1 MANKVNNKDYDV
13 LKQAADYL
21 GILEKEYEQAK
32 KDVQTARSTYHYG
45 LRDAMIARGYT
56 VVSAGDN
63 HIAFY
68 GASRLF
74 EFYANEG
81 ETWRS
86 PWIMSDKVRITF
98 ANYSWKEL
106 YQYPCY
112 YRDMNFIKLKIT
124 DFQKFYL
131 STCHDKDGAIK
142 LSLLEPYKTGSEKAQ
157 TYKSFEV
164 FDSSDSNRCLGTFDN
179 HKDAIKFAYDYAKE
193 ACDKGKESNLRHNYH
208 YSPHDVTKEHIH
220 YVAAYE
226 YYLYDEYSYY
236 IYVEGGND

>member
-1 MANKVNNKDYDV
+1 MIMLTKDYDV

-21 GILEKEYEQAK
+21 GILENEYEQAK
-32 KDVQTARSTYHYG
+32 KDVQTARATYHYG

-56 VVSAGDN
+56 VCSCGDN
-63 HIAFY
+63 RIVFY

-74 EFYANEG
+74 QFVAEEG

-86 PWIMSDKVRITF
+86 PWKMLDKVFITF
-98 ANYSWKEL
+98 ANHSWKEL

-112 YRDMNFIKLKIT
+112 YRDVNYIKI
-124 DFQKFYL
+124 DIANFQKYYL
-131 STCHDKDGAIK
+131 STCRDEDGQIK
-142 LSLLEPYKTGSEKAQ
+142 LSLLEPYKTAKEKAD
-157 TYKSFEV
+157 TYNSFKV

-179 HKDAIKFAYDYAKE
+179 HKDAIKFAYDYAQKV
-193 ACDKGKESNLRHNYH
+193 CSKGKETDLRRNYLRTP
-208 YSPHDVTKEHIH
+208 YDVTNKHVQ

-236 IYVEGGND
+236 IYVVGENN